1 MTIIQANLR
10 SVLAGLRAVETS
22 PVTLVAVSKTKSSS
36 DVLEAYNAGQRRFGE
51 NYVAEI
57 CEKAPKLPSDIE
69 WHFIGHLQSN
79 KVHKLITGCPNLFM
93 IETIDSE
100 KLASKV
106 NSAMEAAH
114 GGRSALL
121 RVLIEVKTSSE
132 ATKTG
137 VNPQDALGLMVYIKE
152 ECPRLIFSGLMT
164 MADPLDAEGSF
175 RQLSELASE
184 LRARGHAIE
193 TMSMGMS
200 GDYEIAVRNGST
212 EVRIGSKIFG
222 ERTNL

>member
-22 PVTLVAVSKTKSSS
+22 PVTLVAVSKTKSPS

-121 RVLIEVKTSSE
+121 RVLIEVRTSLE

-152 ECPRLIFSGLMT
+152 KCARLIFAGLMT
-164 MADPLDAEGSF
+164 MADPLDAEASF

-184 LRARGHAIE
+184 LKARGHAIE
-193 TMSMGMS
+193 TVSMGMS
-200 GDYEIAVRNGST
+200 GDYELAVRNGST